1 MRMNFDGGI
10 MWQDYFWT
18 LLSVGSGALVLV
30 SSFADRR
37 RHGRTNI
44 DKVGVIPWT
53 TITVFSVLST
63 VVTAALALKG
73 F

>member
-1 MRMNFDGGI
+1 MTWPDGF
-10 MWQDYFWT
+10 MWQDHFWT
-18 LLSVGSGALVLV
+18 LLSVGSALLVLV
-30 SSFADRR
+30 SSSADRR

-44 DKVGVIPWT
+44 DRVGVMPWT

-63 VVTAALALKG
+63 VVTAALAIKG

>member
-1 MRMNFDGGI
+1 MSYVNDAV
-10 MWQDYFWT
+10 WQDHFWT
-18 LLSVGSGALVLV
+18 LLAIGSGLLVLV

-44 DKVGVIPWT
+44 DKVGVMPWT

-63 VVTAALALKG
+63 VVTAALAIKG